1 MIRAS
6 ACARQSVSAGGRLT
20 AQGQHYHDPR
30 VREEHGEHRPIQAVE
45 STRIVPGLVSWAKAA
60 LLNAARR

>member
-1 MIRAS
+1 
-6 ACARQSVSAGGRLT
+6 VSAGGRLT